1 MTTVK
6 RIRVAGTVVL
16 WAGLLAAAIIFATA
30 QTEEDA
36 GVLGIDVPTKRERL
50 QLERMGGQ
58 SYVLFKDL
66 DDWFVSLWR
75 GRRLAGT
82 VGALSVLGFLLCR
95 GVARVHEDEA
105 AAEEE
110 SRQGGKPD

>member
-1 MTTVK
+1 MTTAK
-6 RIRVAGTVVL
+6 RIRVTGTVVL
-16 WAGLLAAAIIFATA
+16 WAGLLATVIIYATA
-30 QTEEDA
+30 GETAEGA
-36 GVLGIDVPTKRERL
+36 GILGVDTPTKRDRL

-66 DDWFVSLWR
+66 DDWFGTLWH

-82 VGALSVLGFLLCR
+82 VSVLSVLTFFVCR
-95 GVARVHEDEA
+95 GLARVQEDEA

-110 SRQGGKPD
+110 NRPASG